1 MRRVTYIAIML
12 ILSAAGLSA
21 QSPTTTYPYLYD
33 TFTDGTVVLIDGTK
47 EQRQMNVHL
56 RAGRL
61 HYIDKGVVKEA
72 FLTDVAAV
80 EIGKD
85 VFIPVQ
91 ASVMKVVAKN
101 DAGCVVLESIG
112 DFDGS
117 MEATGAYGVSST
129 SSATMKLTS
138 IQTDSQVNQNYMN
151 ILNEKEKGVILNV
164 DTKLYVVTPTY
175 KVRATKKDVEASLP
189 ADKAAQ
195 FKAFLKA
202 NKVKWNNPQSLLSVV
217 SFLSE

>member
-101 DAGCVVLESIG
+101 DAGCVVLENIG

>member
-1 MRRVTYIAIML
+1 
-12 ILSAAGLSA
+12 
-21 QSPTTTYPYLYD
+21 
-33 TFTDGTVVLIDGTK
+33 
-47 EQRQMNVHL
+47 
-56 RAGRL
+56 
-61 HYIDKGVVKEA
+61 
-72 FLTDVAAV
+72 
-80 EIGKD
+80 
-85 VFIPVQ
+85 
-91 ASVMKVVAKN
+91 
-101 DAGCVVLESIG
+101 
-112 DFDGS
+112 

>member
-33 TFTDGTVVLIDGTK
+33 TFTDGTVVLTDGTK

-56 RAGRL
+56 RSGRL

-101 DAGCVVLESIG
+101 DAGCVVLENIG